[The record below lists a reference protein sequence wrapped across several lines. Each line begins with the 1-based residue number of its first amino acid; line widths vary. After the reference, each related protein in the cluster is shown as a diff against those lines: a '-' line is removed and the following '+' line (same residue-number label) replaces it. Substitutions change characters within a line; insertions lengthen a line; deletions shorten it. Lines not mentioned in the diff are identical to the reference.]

1 MNSST
6 HNNLLKF
13 INQEL
18 DIPAGSL
25 AMAIRQ
31 SETSLGSLP
40 MILWQY
46 GLINLKQL
54 DLILARMEYCDL

>member
-6 HNNLLKF
+6 PKNLLNF

-25 AMAIRQ
+25 DMAIRQ
-31 SETSLGSLP
+31 SEVSVGSLP

-54 DLILARMEYCDL
+54 DLILARMEYCDF

>member
-1 MNSST
+1 MNSPT
-6 HNNLLKF
+6 PQNLL
-13 INQEL
+13 NLSDQEL
-18 DIPAGSL
+18 DLPAGTI

-31 SETSLGSLP
+31 SEASLGSLP

-54 DLILARMEYCDL
+54 DLILARMEYCDF